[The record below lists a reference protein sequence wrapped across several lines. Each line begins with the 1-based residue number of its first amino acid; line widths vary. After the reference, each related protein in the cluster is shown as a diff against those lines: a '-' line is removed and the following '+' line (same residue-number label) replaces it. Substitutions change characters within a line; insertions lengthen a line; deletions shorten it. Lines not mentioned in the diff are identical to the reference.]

1 MHLARRLL
9 IEGMKERIM
18 TKNGLSNSAT
28 VLRKLRRDAEALVA
42 RGRTEV
48 MKDVK
53 AVRRTADRA
62 VRDLERKVVRQF
74 HAATDE
80 QLKRLERRVTKL
92 ERMLGARAEKVTRVA

>member
-1 MHLARRLL
+1 
-9 IEGMKERIM
+9 M

-80 QLKRLERRVTKL
+80 QLKRLERRVTRL
-92 ERMLGARAEKVTRVA
+92 ERMLGARAEHVTRVA

>member
-1 MHLARRLL
+1 
-9 IEGMKERIM
+9 M

-53 AVRRTADRA
+53 AVRLTADRA

-92 ERMLGARAEKVTRVA
+92 ERMLGTRAEKVTRVA